1 MKAWLLACAAAGL
14 SYAFPV
20 MAGAQVSGTMRSA
33 RHGPAPPP
41 YAAVASARS
50 LGFEPIND
58 PMRRGSVYIIRAVN
72 PQGMRVRII
81 ADGRSGRILSLTRP
95 HDGPA
100 PARGRWR
107 YSRAPVQVNLPTKC
121 RTRSSRNLQR
131 APPARRWRNPSWF
144 QLRRSS
150 SNEKSS
156 CFPLAAR
163 SPTALALPIGGGPI
177 GAVTGAAGSHP
188 RPRSAL
194 FFALFLP

>member
-100 PARGRWR
+100 PGARKV
-107 YSRAPVQVNLPTKC
+107 AVQP
-121 RTRSSRNLQR
+121 RTRASEFTDKVPDALIAKPAES
-131 APPARRWRNPSWF
+131 AP
-144 QLRRSS
+144 
-150 SNEKSS
+150 
-156 CFPLAAR
+156 
-163 SPTALALPIGGGPI
+163 SPTLEKPVMVPIAP
-177 GAVTGAAGSHP
+177 
-188 RPRSAL
+188 L
-194 FFALFLP
+194 E